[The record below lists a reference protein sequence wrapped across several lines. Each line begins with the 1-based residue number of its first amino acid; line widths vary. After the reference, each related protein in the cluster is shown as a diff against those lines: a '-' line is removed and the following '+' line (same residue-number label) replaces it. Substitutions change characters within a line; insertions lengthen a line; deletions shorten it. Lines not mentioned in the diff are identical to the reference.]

1 MKDRGA
7 AFCDRSKVAATRI
20 FSVCAVVAVLWCL
33 AGCSRSDSN
42 LVQGYV
48 EGEFVY
54 VASPLAGELESLLV
68 QRGDQVKAGDPLFVL
83 EHEREKAARDEAEYR
98 LSQGRASLE
107 DAKKGM
113 RPTEIDSLEA
123 QLRQAR
129 AALTLSELEFE
140 RQQVLARAGA
150 VAQQDFDRARSTRDQ
165 NQQRVYQLKADL
177 QTGKLGSRTDQIR
190 AAEDNV
196 EALKATLETAQWNL
210 SQKSQAAEQ
219 SALVFDTLYRQ
230 GEWVA
235 AGRPVVVLLPPPNIK
250 VRAFVS
256 ETKVGTIRPGDP
268 VQVFV
273 DGVEKPFV
281 GKVSYISPRAEYT
294 PPVIYS
300 QENRAKLVFMIES
313 VFDPSVA
320 KNLHPGQPVDV
331 RFGS

>member
-1 MKDRGA
+1 MNAFGLAARRGSQVDAGRVFSLLVMLA
-7 AFCDRSKVAATRI
+7 A
-20 FSVCAVVAVLWCL
+20 LWCL
-33 AGCSRSDSN
+33 TGCSRTDRD

-54 VASPLAGELESLLV
+54 VASPLAGELESLRV
-68 QRGDQVKAGDPLFVL
+68 QRGDQVHAGELLFVL
-83 EHEREKAARDEAEYR
+83 EHAREKAARDEAEYR
-98 LSQGRASLE
+98 LAQGRASLA

-113 RPTEIDSLEA
+113 RPSEIDSIEA

-129 AALTLSELEFE
+129 AALTLSELEFA
-140 RQQVLARAGA
+140 RQQALSRAGA
-150 VAQQDFDRARSTRDQ
+150 VAEQDFDRARSSRDQ

-177 QTGKLGSRTDQIR
+177 ETGRLGSRSDQIR

-196 EALKATLETAQWNL
+196 RALEASLATAQWNL
-210 SQKSQAAEQ
+210 SQKSQSAEQ
-219 SALVFDTLYRQ
+219 SALVYDTLYRQ

-256 ETKVGTIRPGDP
+256 ETKVGTIRPGDK

-273 DGVEKPFV
+273 DGVPKPFV

-300 QENRAKLVFMIES
+300 QENRAKLVFMVEA
-313 VFDPSVA
+313 VFEPEIA